1 MGYLQVITLSLVV
14 LGIVIPED
22 VYAIPAPELV
32 VNVITQGLQLFGLL
46 FAITASFF
54 TGLFARFHK
63 LGRNAWMF
71 VGGIVV
77 LLLLSGFG
85 AVWFVLSKS
94 PAPVIVDKGVY
105 TTTTT
110 TTTTPQVQ
118 ATEQEEYEAYKAAE
132 EALVKQLEAKY
143 DESTQGVASAYG
155 IPFSPIPQDENSQFV
170 ASYYEML
177 EKKQMS
183 AAIAMTGATK
193 SEAEL
198 LSWYQDVIHVHIF
211 QMTSVSDSRRS
222 LVVGLREEGSLT
234 LYDVTQDIVF
244 YQGRPVKLKL
254 VSSVAS
260 KKIDIVETVNRK
272 PLSISNAT
280 FNLWQKENKDF
291 AVLDAREDLEYS
303 YGHFPDSIHARQA
316 DVIAHP
322 EKYLPKDKPIVVF
335 CFSGGR
341 GSEVAHA
348 LREKGYDAYALEDG
362 VKGWVEDFQGKWIGK
377 YRFWDAYPTYA
388 RIQYR
393 KDFDA
398 LNKANTITI
407 DASEPFLQAA
417 IKMPSDRVLPL
428 FSTTDIEVKKVLESI
443 PKDKSVIVI
452 CQEYTDCFGAK
463 LIAQMLDNSG
473 YDVKGAYDI
482 R

>member
-32 VNVITQGLQLFGLL
+32 VNVVTQGLQLFGLL
-46 FAITASFF
+46 FAITVSFF

-63 LGRNAWMF
+63 LGRSAWTF

-94 PAPVIVDKGVY
+94 STPVIVDNGVY
-105 TTTTT
+105 T

-143 DESTQGVASAYG
+143 DESTQGIASAYS
-155 IPFSPIPQDENSQFV
+155 IPFSLIPQDENSQFV

-193 SEAEL
+193 SESEL
-198 LSWYQDVIHVHIF
+198 LSWYQDVIHVHLF
-211 QMTSVSDSRRS
+211 QMNVVSENRRS
-222 LVVGLREEGSLT
+222 LVVGLREKGSLT
-234 LYDVTQDIVF
+234 LYDVIQEVTL

-254 VSSVAS
+254 VSSKET
-260 KKIDIVETVNRK
+260 KKIDIVETVNRN

-280 FNLWQKENKDF
+280 FDLWQKEQKDF

-316 DVIAHP
+316 DVMATP
-322 EKYLPKDKPIVVF
+322 EKFLPKDKPIVVF

-377 YRFWDAYPTYA
+377 HRFWDAYPTYA

-393 KDFDA
+393 KEYDA
-398 LNKANTITI
+398 LNKLNTVTI

-417 IKMPSDRVLPL
+417 IKMPSDYVLPL
-428 FSTTDIEVKKVLESI
+428 FSTTNDRVKETLASI

-463 LIAQMLDNSG
+463 LIAQMLDTSG
-473 YDVKGAYDI
+473 YDVMGAYDI

>member
-1 MGYLQVITLSLVV
+1 MHYLLVTMLFLVV
-14 LGIVIPED
+14 LGIAMPES
-22 VYAIPAPELV
+22 VYAIPAPDLIANV
-32 VNVITQGLQLFGLL
+32 VTQGIQLFGLA
-46 FAITASFF
+46 FAISASFF
-54 TGLFARFHK
+54 TGLYARFHK
-63 LGRNAWMF
+63 LGRSAWIF
-71 VGGIVV
+71 VGGIVA

-85 AVWFVLSKS
+85 AVWYVLTKNTT
-94 PAPVIVDKGVY
+94 PVIIDPHPQV
-105 TTTTT
+105 TTTT
-110 TTTTPQVQ
+110 QAQ

-143 DESTQGVASAYG
+143 DESTQGVATAYN
-155 IPFSPIPQDENSQFV
+155 IPFSPIPQDQNSQFV

-193 SEAEL
+193 SESEL

-211 QMTSVSDSRRS
+211 QMNAVSETRRS
-222 LVVGLREEGSLT
+222 LVVGLRENGSLT
-234 LYDVTQDIVF
+234 LYDVVQDIVF
-244 YQGRPVKLKL
+244 YMGRPVKLML
-254 VSSVAS
+254 VSSKET
-260 KKIDIVETVNRK
+260 KKIAIVETVNRK

-280 FNLWQKENKDF
+280 FDLWQKEKKVF

-303 YGHFPDSIHARQA
+303 YGHFPESIHARQA

-322 EKYLPKDKPIVVF
+322 ENYLPKDKPIVVF

-348 LREKGYDAYALEDG
+348 LREKSYDAYALEDG
-362 VKGWVEDFQGKWIGK
+362 VKGWVEDFQGKWVGY
-377 YRFWDAYPTYA
+377 YRFWEAYPTFS

-398 LNKANTITI
+398 LNKANTVTI
-407 DASEPFLQAA
+407 DASEPFLQEA
-417 IKMPSDRVLPL
+417 IKMPSDFILPL
-428 FSTTDIEVKKVLESI
+428 FSTTKDQVKKILASV

-463 LIAQMLDNSG
+463 LIAQTLANDG